1 MLLIQFIPY
10 LVIAVIVVVP
20 ATVITATI
28 FAATVIAISVVV
40 VTAAHLPF
48 AFRACFYCHICLNIF
63 VVIIV
68 RTLFVVI
75 YEMFVSCSFTIQ
87 VSAAVSVCVVA
98 FSGFRFIVTVYGI
111 VRGERER
118 EGYESK
124 QALMCVNCVFL
135 QYCRKCFP
143 NGKSSNVYLYCSYK
157 YCYY

>member
-98 FSGFRFIVTVYGI
+98 FSGFRFIVALYGI

-118 EGYESK
+118 AMK
-124 QALMCVNCVFL
+124 AN
-135 QYCRKCFP
+135 RR
-143 NGKSSNVYLYCSYK
+143 
-157 YCYY
+157 